1 MRNSMAVLAG
11 RQISVVVLMTEN
23 ALQFCMF
30 ARAAD
35 QCIGQVA
42 VAGTAIFIRFVLAV
56 CNI

>member
-1 MRNSMAVLAG
+1 MRNTMAALAG
-11 RQISVVVLMTEN
+11 RYVPMGILVAEN

-30 ARAAD
+30 ARTAD
-35 QCIGQVA
+35 QCIGQIA